1 MSWSDH
7 AFYARTL
14 LRVWAVWG
22 SVVAAGLCGPS
33 MRTESGHHLQ
43 VFLSPGPDGP
53 QAWSWWVNVTHQDRE
68 GVVTLFLGR
77 DDGQVAAELARLLS
91 EPGTMRAMRR
101 LMA

>member
-1 MSWSDH
+1 MSDYDQG
-7 AFYARTL
+7 ALPRI
-14 LRVWAVWG
+14 WAVWD
-22 SVVAAGLCGPS
+22 SVKAAGLCGPS

-43 VFLSPGPDGP
+43 VFLSPGEDL
-53 QAWSWWVNVTHQDRE
+53 QVWSWWVNVTHQDRE

-77 DDGQVAAELARLLS
+77 DDSGVAAELARLLS